1 MFDAGDYVVGAV
13 AGLIVGLSKTAL
25 PGAGL
30 LATPLLA
37 TVFSGRMI
45 AGGTLPILL
54 AADLFAVR
62 WYRHSTRWDLLRP
75 LAIWVA
81 LGFAAGATFYVVV
94 GKADRTIEVV
104 IGVCILVV
112 VVMQAYRLLRASPPA
127 EPSAGAAALY
137 GSAGGFTTFVSNNA
151 GPIMNAYLLRLG
163 LGKAEL
169 VGTSAWFY
177 FAVNLAKIP
186 VYAALSWWSDGGSF
200 FTWPSLG
207 FAAACLP
214 AVAVGV
220 FGGRA
225 LFDHIPQT
233 IFRWAVVVL
242 SGIAALR
249 LLIG

>member
-1 MFDAGDYVVGAV
+1 MYDAGDYLIGAV

-37 TVFSGRMI
+37 SVFSGRQI

-62 WYRHSTRWDLLRP
+62 WYRSSTRWDLLRP
-75 LAIWVA
+75 LVVWVA
-81 LGFAAGATFYVVV
+81 LGFAAGATFYAVV

-104 IGVCILVV
+104 IGACIAVV
-112 VVMQAYRLLRASPPA
+112 VVLQAYRLLRAAPPA
-127 EPSAGAAALY
+127 EPSTGAAALY
-137 GSAGGFTTFVSNNA
+137 GTAGGITTFVSNNA

-163 LGKAEL
+163 LGKMEL

-177 FAVNLAKIP
+177 FVVNIAKIP
-186 VYAALSWWSDGGSF
+186 VYAALGAFTDGGSF
-200 FTWPSLG
+200 FTWHTLG
-207 FAAACLP
+207 FGLACLP

-225 LFDHIPQT
+225 VFHHIPQT
-233 IFRWAVVVL
+233 LFRWAVVIL
-242 SGIAALR
+242 SGAAAVR
-249 LLIG
+249 LLLG